1 MMSIHHFVAVRE
13 FEKLKQKLSIAEIQ
27 ANQICKHVPPQFA
40 APLSEVNARSCR
52 LRAFHNFAVT
62 TTVPSDYYAS
72 LPISFKATNKYEV
85 DSWTFI
91 YNVNFYDS
99 SRMSPI
105 VQVVGE
111 LEEEMNYIVKKATSI
126 LSLRE
131 GREITLLRLVGSYI
145 RYSGSRGREYLL
157 DMIVNRKGGT
167 ESEERRRMSLLR
179 PHTPDVVVLENI
191 VLKKARVQVNI
202 VVPLSRV
209 GDRYTKFLTMYDN
222 AVLKA
227 GENVR
232 LILVVFGPEA
242 SAVRQYLSL
251 YQKRYPEAQFMVVTS
266 SEEFTRSKALHLGL
280 TKLKGSEL
288 AFLCDVDM
296 TFGPSLL
303 DHCRLNTVQGKRVYY
318 PEVFKYY
325 DMDYVY
331 HFKMRPTSFSIK
343 RSHGH
348 WASYAYGM
356 LCIYKSDYDKSGG
369 FDLTIRGW
377 GGEDVDLLEH
387 ILAVGLEVLRAP
399 EMGLSHRYHDK
410 TCSRSLSPQQLTMCV
425 NSRSEGL
432 ADRKELSEYV
442 FHLENQCGI
451 RKRVLWA

>member
-1 MMSIHHFVAVRE
+1 MMSIHHFVAIRE
-13 FEKLKQKLSIAEIQ
+13 FEKLKQKLSIAENQ
-27 ANQICKHVPPQFA
+27 ANQICKHVPPQLA

-52 LRAFHNFAVT
+52 LRAIDDSAFSG
-62 TTVPSDYYAS
+62 TVPIGYSPSLSFFSIAS
-72 LPISFKATNKYEV
+72 NKYEV

-91 YNVNFYDS
+91 NGNNLYES
-99 SRMSPI
+99 SRTSPI
-105 VQVVGE
+105 VQLVGE
-111 LEEEMNYIVKKATSI
+111 REMEMNYIVKKATAI
-126 LSLRE
+126 LSFRE
-131 GREITLLRLVGSYI
+131 SREITMLLLVGSYV
-145 RYSGSRGREYLL
+145 RYSGSRGREYIL
-157 DMIVNRKGGT
+157 DMIVNGK
-167 ESEERRRMSLLR
+167 EEKEDERRRVSLLR
-179 PHTPDVVVLENI
+179 PHTPDVIVLEST
-191 VLKKARVQVNI
+191 VPEGVGVQVNI

-209 GDRYTKFLTMYDN
+209 GDRYTKFLTMYEN

-242 SAVRQYLSL
+242 FVVQRYLAL
-251 YQKRYPEAQFMVVTS
+251 YQRRFPEAQFMVVTS

-280 TKLKGSEL
+280 TKLEMSEL

-318 PEVFKYY
+318 PEFFKYY
-325 DMDYVY
+325 DMDYAY
-331 HFKMRPTSFSIK
+331 RFKKRPTSFPIK

-348 WASYAYGM
+348 WASYSYGM

-387 ILAVGLEVLRAP
+387 ILAVGLDVLRAP
-399 EMGLSHRYHDK
+399 EPAFSHRYHDK
-410 TCSRSLSPQQLTMCV
+410 MCSRSLSPQQLAMCIS
-425 NSRSEGL
+425 SRSEGL

-451 RKRVLWA
+451 RERVLWA

>member
-13 FEKLKQKLSIAEIQ
+13 FEKLKQKLSIAENQ
-27 ANQICKHVPPQFA
+27 TNQICKQVTPQFA
-40 APLSEVNARSCR
+40 APLSEMTARSCR
-52 LRAFHNFAVT
+52 LRAFDNSAFSAS
-62 TTVPSDYYAS
+62 VPSDYSPS
-72 LPISFKATNKYEV
+72 LIFSSSATNKYEV
-85 DSWTFI
+85 HSWSLI
-91 YNVNFYDS
+91 NSNSLYDS
-99 SRMSPI
+99 SRTSPI

-111 LEEEMNYIVKKATSI
+111 LEEEVNYIVKKATAI
-126 LSLRE
+126 LSFRE
-131 GREITLLRLVGSYI
+131 GKEITLLRLVGCYV

-157 DMIVNRKGGT
+157 DMIVNGRG
-167 ESEERRRMSLLR
+167 EEVEERRRVSLLR
-179 PHTPDVVVLENI
+179 PHTPDVIVLEST
-191 VLKKARVQVNI
+191 VLEKVRVRVNI

-209 GDRYTKFLTMYDN
+209 GDRYTKFLTMYED

-242 SAVRQYLSL
+242 SAVQRYLSL
-251 YQKRYPEAQFMVVTS
+251 YQRRFPEAQFMVVTS

-303 DHCRLNTVQGKRVYY
+303 DHCRLNTVQGRRVYY
-318 PEVFKYY
+318 PEFFKYY

-331 HFKMRPTSFSIK
+331 RFKKKPTSFPIK
-343 RSHGH
+343 RPHGH
-348 WASYAYGM
+348 WASYSYGM
-356 LCIYKSDYDKSGG
+356 LCIYKSDYDNSGG

-387 ILAVGLEVLRAP
+387 ILAVGLEVLKAP
-399 EMGLSHRYHDK
+399 EPAFSHRYHDK
-410 TCSRSLSPQQLTMCV
+410 TCSRYLSPQQLAMCIS
-425 NSRSEGL
+425 SRSEGL

-442 FHLENQCGI
+442 FHLEKQCGI
-451 RKRVLWA
+451 RERVLWA